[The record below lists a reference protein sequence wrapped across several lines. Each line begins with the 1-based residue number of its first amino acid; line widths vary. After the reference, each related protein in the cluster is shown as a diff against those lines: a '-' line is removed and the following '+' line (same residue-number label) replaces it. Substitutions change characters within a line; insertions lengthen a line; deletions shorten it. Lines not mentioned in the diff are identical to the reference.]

1 MPNIPYEWQ
10 ALDPDQF
17 GMSHEEARRVRAAVN
32 TRLEER
38 AERRR
43 VFWRSIATS
52 VFKFLAAVGFIAI
65 ALLLTKAFEV
75 CS

>member
-10 ALDPDQF
+10 ACDPDQF

-32 TRLEER
+32 ARIEER

-43 VFWRSIATS
+43 AFWRGFGDGA
-52 VFKFLAAVGFIAI
+52 VHAFALVGFIAI
-65 ALLLTKAFEV
+65 VLLLAKGFGV
-75 CS
+75 HL